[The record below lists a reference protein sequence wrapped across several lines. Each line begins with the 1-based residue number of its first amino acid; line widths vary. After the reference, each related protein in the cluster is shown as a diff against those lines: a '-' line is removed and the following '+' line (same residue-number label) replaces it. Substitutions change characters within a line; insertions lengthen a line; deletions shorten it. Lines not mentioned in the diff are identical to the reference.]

1 MTQISKWQICDSKKY
16 IYKSQEVLVDINDG
30 LQKIEKEE
38 GTKSEK
44 IPKQI
49 ISERW
54 KNVLQKHK

>member
-1 MTQISKWQICDSKKY
+1 MCDSKKY

-44 IPKQI
+44 ISKQI
-49 ISERW
+49 I
-54 KNVLQKHK
+54 